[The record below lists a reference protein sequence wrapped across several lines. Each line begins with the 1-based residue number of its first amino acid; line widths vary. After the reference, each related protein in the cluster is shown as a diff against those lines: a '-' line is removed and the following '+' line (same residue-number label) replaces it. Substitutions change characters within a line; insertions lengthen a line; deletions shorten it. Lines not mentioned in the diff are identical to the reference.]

1 MIYTTKDLLKK
12 GETEY
17 SIKNKLLSGKLVLIE
32 RGMYSD
38 EDIFYVD
45 EAYICKKYPN
55 AIITGLSAFA
65 IYDLTDNIPDYFF
78 LCTEQH
84 SFPIRRKDVKQ
95 SYQDS
100 SFFEVGK
107 TNIETKNGVICT
119 YDLERLFIELI
130 RLKEKYPKDL
140 YHEVLSSFRRVKNK
154 LDYYKLNMYCK
165 YFSNNDSL
173 IAKIQEIL

>member
-1 MIYTTKDLLKK
+1 M
-12 GETEY
+12 
-17 SIKNKLLSGKLVLIE
+17 
-32 RGMYSD
+32 
-38 EDIFYVD
+38 
-45 EAYICKKYPN
+45 
-55 AIITGLSAFA
+55 
-65 IYDLTDNIPDYFF
+65 
-78 LCTEQH
+78 
-84 SFPIRRKDVKQ
+84 KQ

-107 TNIETKNGVICT
+107 TNIETKNGVVCT